1 MTPGKPARRHSPAQ
15 PPVQRGSSR
24 SPVTGVASPAIFNPG
39 VPRQC
44 SAPSASPP
52 TIATPCTPRTGTTRA
67 RLSVR
72 GVRGGQEAKRT
83 AALASPGMAG
93 RAREVASPVQLQHH
107 HQPARSHLRE
117 RLQDHPALQPEPRWL
132 GTSAVQWHHPETE
145 KQGHPGLRFSDLLA
159 WILPCSRAQLA
170 SVHLGKVSVWQ
181 LHQTPGAPWAW
192 QGAAS

>member
-1 MTPGKPARRHSPAQ
+1 MTRGKPAKRLF
-15 PPVQRGSSR
+15 PVQLPVQKESSR
-24 SPVTGVASPAIFNPG
+24 SLATNVGNLDIFNPDA
-39 VPRQC
+39 PKQC
-44 SAPSASPP
+44 CAPSASPP
-52 TIATPCTPRTGTTRA
+52 TTATPCTPRTRTTRA
-67 RLSVR
+67 RSSGR

-145 KQGHPGLRFSDLLA
+145 KQGHPGLRFSDHLA
-159 WILPCSRAQLA
+159 WTPPCSSAQLA
-170 SVHLGKVSVWQ
+170 SAHLGRLSVWQ
-181 LHQTPGAPWAW
+181 LHQTPGAPWAL